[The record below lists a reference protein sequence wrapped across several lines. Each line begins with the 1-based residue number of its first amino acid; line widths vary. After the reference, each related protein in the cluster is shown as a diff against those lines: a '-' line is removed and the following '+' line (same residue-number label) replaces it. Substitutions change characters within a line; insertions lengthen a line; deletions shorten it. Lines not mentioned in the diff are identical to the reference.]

1 MAPVW
6 APEGGNVA
14 DEKTTGTPADSEF
27 TQWHVVAKG
36 DTLSKIAQRYYG
48 DPSLYKKIFEANRE
62 LIKNPDLIQIG
73 WKLRIP

>member
-1 MAPVW
+1 MA
-6 APEGGNVA
+6 E
-14 DEKTTGTPADSEF
+14 EKKPGTPADNEF

-36 DTLSKIAQRYYG
+36 ETLSKIAERYYG
-48 DPSLYKKIFEANRE
+48 DPGLYKKIVEANRP